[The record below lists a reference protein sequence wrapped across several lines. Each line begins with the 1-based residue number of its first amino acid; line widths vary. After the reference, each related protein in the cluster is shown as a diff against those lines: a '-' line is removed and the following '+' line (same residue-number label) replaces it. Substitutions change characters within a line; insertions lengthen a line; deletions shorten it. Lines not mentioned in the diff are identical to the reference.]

1 MSNKAIGGYFEL
13 ESRLEFEYYPD
24 FIRLN
29 SGRNCLEYI
38 LRARSYKK
46 IYVPAYL
53 CPAILEPVLKLK
65 IEFEFYSININLEP
79 LEVRVLK
86 DDEAYLII
94 NYFGLKGDFIRSLSR
109 TVKNLIV
116 DNSQAFFEQAIPN
129 VDTFYS
135 ARKFFGVPDGAY
147 LSTSCFLKEDL
158 PTEVSWNRCEHLVR
172 RLENGHKDGYQS
184 FLDNEK
190 YLCGQ
195 KIKSM
200 SNFTYRILSGVNYRS
215 VKIRRNQNFQY
226 LHLKLRAK
234 NRMTIIDT
242 DIDGP
247 MVYPMLIENGEI
259 RTELIKQ
266 GIIIAAYWPNVL
278 EENNEDSIEYGFA
291 GNLLALPVDQRYGL
305 LDMDRICRVL
315 NSLMI

>member
-13 ESRLEFEYYPD
+13 ESRLEFEYYSD

-53 CPAILEPVLKLK
+53 CPAILEPVRKLK
-65 IEFEFYSININLEP
+65 IEFEFYSINSHLEP
-79 LEVRVLK
+79 QEITVLE

-94 NYFGLKGDFIRSLSR
+94 NYFGLKGDFIRSLSKI
-109 TVKNLIV
+109 VKNLIV

-147 LSTSCFLKEDL
+147 LSTNCFLKEDL
-158 PTEVSWNRCEHLVR
+158 PTEISWNRSEHLVR
-172 RLENGHKDGYQS
+172 RLENGPIDGYPS

-195 KIKSM
+195 EIKSM
-200 SNFTYRILSGVNYRS
+200 SYFTYRLLAGINYRS

-242 DIDGP
+242 EVEGP
-247 MVYPMLIENGEI
+247 MIYPMLVENGDI
-259 RTELIKQ
+259 RNELIKQ
-266 GIIIAAYWPNVL
+266 RIFVATYWPNVL

-291 GNLLALPVDQRYGL
+291 RNLLALPIDQRYGL
-305 LDMDRICRVL
+305 LDMDRICSVL
-315 NSLMI
+315 NSII